1 VDTVA
6 QVLRIAPTVK
16 QKSTARD
23 FPALSRMH
31 GKPRGRW
38 LFTRAF
44 TLIELLVV
52 IAIIAILAALLLP
65 ALSRAKAEA
74 QRIRCASNLRQIAVA
89 LRLYVDEY
97 HVYPLFGDVHDY
109 FALPLPPDPR
119 IIFWDYNILG
129 YAGNNKAIF
138 LCPAVTGTNND
149 VGTNWTLIDSRSVM
163 WPNRSYGYNNAG
175 VGYNFTPL
183 AGESGLGLSALE
195 SVDIRHVSYLSENKV
210 VAPADMIAVIEYEP
224 TADDDHDGDFHPD
237 AMFSL
242 TFTGIRHNGR
252 VNGVFCDAHVEFAR
266 SNIWK
271 SARERWN
278 YDHQPHPTAP
288 PYFP

>member
-1 VDTVA
+1 MGS
-6 QVLRIAPTVK
+6 K
-16 QKSTARD
+16 
-23 FPALSRMH
+23 
-31 GKPRGRW
+31 
-38 LFTRAF
+38 AF

-74 QRIRCASNLRQIAVA
+74 QRIRCASNMRQIAIA

-97 HVYPLFGDVHDY
+97 RVYPLFGDIHY
-109 FALPLPPDPR
+109 YTFFGIPPPPDPR
-119 IIFWDYNILG
+119 VIFWDYGILS
-129 YAGNNKAIF
+129 YAGNNKAVF
-138 LCPAVTGTNND
+138 LCPSVPATNSD
-149 VGTNWTLIDSRSVM
+149 VATNWTLIDSRAII
-163 WPNRSYGYNNAG
+163 WPNRSYGYNDAG
-175 VGYNFTPL
+175 VGFDTSRPVFGGYENF
-183 AGESGLGLSALE
+183 SGLGLSALE
-195 SVDIRHVSYLSENKV
+195 TQGIDIHHVTYLPENRI

-242 TFTGIRHNGR
+242 TFTGTRHNGR

-271 SARERWN
+271 GTRERWN